1 MITDPFIP
9 KLQEAQE
16 MTRRGQFGKAIAI
29 YSEILHRDPY
39 HAAAQRGL
47 SQLKPYLSGPIEPG
61 ALAENNIPTERKIK
75 ISRDAP
81 SLQSIDWGTRVPSQP
96 FLKKLD
102 DKGLLKYG
110 GLILLAFVC
119 MWGLL
124 GDYRSE
130 YAAERA
136 KDQAVRIGKNQ
147 SPFLIPEMDPM
158 AIWEEALRFEKEG
171 LPLYAFYRARHL
183 TKLDRRHGESVALVA
198 SLGARLNQQAE
209 VKMNTREL
217 SNYLLNQSFTELRAY
232 SENWLA
238 RSPDDPKALA
248 LHAQVLTGL
257 AQAAFKSGNDQAAET
272 FLKLGRAVFPN
283 DLIWDVRLII
293 LHDLH
298 RASSKEREEMLG
310 YFG

>member
-1 MITDPFIP
+1 
-9 KLQEAQE
+9 
-16 MTRRGQFGKAIAI
+16 
-29 YSEILHRDPY
+29 
-39 HAAAQRGL
+39 
-47 SQLKPYLSGPIEPG
+47 
-61 ALAENNIPTERKIK
+61 
-75 ISRDAP
+75 
-81 SLQSIDWGTRVPSQP
+81 
-96 FLKKLD
+96 
-102 DKGLLKYG
+102 
-110 GLILLAFVC
+110 
-119 MWGLL
+119 
-124 GDYRSE
+124 
-130 YAAERA
+130 
-136 KDQAVRIGKNQ
+136 
-147 SPFLIPEMDPM
+147 
-158 AIWEEALRFEKEG
+158 
-171 LPLYAFYRARHL
+171 
-183 TKLDRRHGESVALVA
+183 VALVA

-217 SNYLLNQSFTELRAY
+217 SNYLLNRSFTELRAY